1 MHKVGYKFTNK
12 KHPLKGSMSFVLGV
26 ISLASILLAVY
37 LTFMAHGTAL
47 KQYGTVVLVSILF
60 SITGLVMAI
69 MSLLEQEI
77 YRFFPIGGVVLNTLT
92 IILSGFILY
101 LGVNNL

>member
-1 MHKVGYKFTNK
+1 MHKAGYKFTNK
-12 KHPLKGSMSFVLGV
+12 KHPLKGSMAFVLGV
-26 ISLASILLAVY
+26 ISLAAILLAIY
-37 LTFMAHGTAL
+37 LTFMAHGVAE

-69 MSLLEQEI
+69 MSLMEQEI
-77 YRFFPIGGVVLNTLT
+77 YRFFPIGGVLLNTLS
-92 IILSGFILY
+92 IVLAGFILY